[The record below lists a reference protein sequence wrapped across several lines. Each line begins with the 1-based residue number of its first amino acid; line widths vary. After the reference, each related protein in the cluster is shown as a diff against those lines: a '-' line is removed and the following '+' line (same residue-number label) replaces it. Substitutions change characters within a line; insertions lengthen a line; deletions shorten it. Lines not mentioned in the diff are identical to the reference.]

1 VIRVVRK
8 ETIKAKLARLG
19 GGAAA
24 YVRVSSRAQ
33 SYAMQYD
40 AVETLAAARG
50 DKFLHWY
57 TEKRSAKT
65 TARPELAR
73 LRTDVREGRVRR
85 LYVFRLDRLARSG
98 IRDTFEIVEE
108 LRAAQCELVTVS
120 DGFELGGPAADVILA
135 VMAWAAQMERNAIG
149 ERIASA
155 RELASKRGTPWGRPS
170 RVAPALLAKIG
181 ALRKEGKTIRTIAMA
196 LKVPKSTVERAL
208 RPKEEDAR

>member
-73 LRTDVREGRVRR
+73 VREGRVRR
-85 LYVFRLDRLARSG
+85 LYVYRLDRLARSG

-108 LRAAQCELVTVS
+108 LRTAKCELVTVS
-120 DGFELGGPAADVILA
+120 DAFELGGPAADVILA

-170 RVAPALLAKIG
+170 RVPPPLLAKIG
-181 ALRKEGKTIRTIAMA
+181 ALRKEGRTIRAIAVA

-208 RPKEEDAR
+208 RPKEDAR